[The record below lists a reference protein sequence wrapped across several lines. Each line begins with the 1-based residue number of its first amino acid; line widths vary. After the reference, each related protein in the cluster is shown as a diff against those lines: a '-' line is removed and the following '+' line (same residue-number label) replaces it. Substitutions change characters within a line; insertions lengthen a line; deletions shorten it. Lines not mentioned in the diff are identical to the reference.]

1 MTVKK
6 FSLLALLAA
15 FQVSASAQEVNE
27 EVVKFHPHWYLQVQG
42 GASYTRGETSFG
54 DLLSPAGQVA
64 VGYRFDKVLGVRLHG
79 EITEGK
85 GGMVSP
91 DAKYS
96 FYSAGAGLDLHA
108 DLSTLV
114 CGYNPKRVFN
124 VGAFIGGGANIAWSN
139 GRANRLA
146 NMGYELLYVWDGT
159 KVRPFGRAGVDV
171 NFRISNRV
179 SLGLEGNANIISDKF
194 NSKNGENA
202 DWYFNVLAGVKVA
215 LGKTYTKTV
224 REPMPVVVTPV
235 EEPRKEEV
243 KKEEPKTETVKVVK
257 ETRTDIFFKISS
269 SYISD
274 SEQIKMLE
282 LVRFLKDNADAKV
295 TLTGYADSGTGNPRV
310 NMKYAEDRVAAVKSF
325 LINAGISADRVSTVA
340 KGDTEQPFTE
350 NAKNRVCI
358 CVAK

>member
-1 MTVKK
+1 MTIKK

-15 FQVSASAQEVNE
+15 FQFSASAQEANE
-27 EVVKFHPHWYLQVQG
+27 EVVNFHPHWYLQVQG

-54 DLLSPAGQVA
+54 DLVSPAGQVA

-124 VGAFIGGGANIAWSN
+124 VGAFLGGGANIAWGN

-171 NFRISNRV
+171 NFRISDRV

-215 LGKTYTKTV
+215 LGKTCERK
-224 REPMPVVVTPV
+224 EAPVPVQLVTPEPKPV
-235 EEPRKEEV
+235 EVAKPVEKKTEAKAEV
-243 KKEEPKTETVKVVK
+243 KDITVNLFF
-257 ETRTDIFFKISS
+257 DIRSAQIK
-269 SYISD
+269 D
-274 SEQIKMLE
+274 SEAAKLNQ
-282 LVRFLKDNADAKV
+282 LVTFLKDNPTKTVYIKGFADK
-295 TLTGYADSGTGNPRV
+295 GTGNANINKRYSEQRV
-310 NMKYAEDRVAAVKSF
+310 KNVTDALVK
-325 LINAGISADRVSTVA
+325 AGIAASRI
-340 KGDTEQPFTE
+340 KGDAFGDTVQPFSD
-350 NAKNRVCI
+350 NASNRVCI
-358 CVAK
+358 CVSE